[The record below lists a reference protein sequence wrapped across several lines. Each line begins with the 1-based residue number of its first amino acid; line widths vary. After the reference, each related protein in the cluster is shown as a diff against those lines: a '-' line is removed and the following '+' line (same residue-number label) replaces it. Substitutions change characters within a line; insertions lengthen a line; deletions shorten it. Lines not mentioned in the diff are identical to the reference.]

1 MKFLRN
7 INFHATLIA
16 HLIFV
21 QTKKSAFHAQLI
33 FAHFKVYAVYNNTCE
48 RAATLLKK

>member
-7 INFHATLIA
+7 FNFHAY
-16 HLIFV
+16 LIFV

-33 FAHFKVYAVYNNTCE
+33 SAHF
-48 RAATLLKK
+48 

>member
-7 INFHATLIA
+7 FNFHAYFLA
-16 HLIFV
+16 HLTFV

-33 FAHFKVYAVYNNTCE
+33 SAHF
-48 RAATLLKK
+48 